1 MADGFR
7 RQPPRLAEV
16 FQKYDARLYFV
27 TFNTMHRS
35 HCLANERVHSAF
47 RIYCETGVAK
57 ARIAVGRYVIM
68 PDHVHLFVSGDASFD
83 LSLWVRGLKRAISKS
98 IVGVVTPAPT
108 TGVVAAVPAARVVT
122 PAPAAGVVA
131 AVPAARDRSPLP
143 PRIWQPGFFD
153 HLMRSSESYAQ
164 KWIYVREN
172 PVRAELVT
180 RAEDWPYQGEIVPI
194 DRA

>member
-1 MADGFR
+1 MLSTATAIVWHPSGMADRFR
-7 RQPPRLAEV
+7 RQPPWLAEV
-16 FQKYDARLYFV
+16 FQKYDTPLYFV

-35 HCLANERVHSAF
+35 RCLANERVHSVF
-47 RIYCETGVAK
+47 HIYCETGVAK
-57 ARIAVGRYVIM
+57 ASIAVGRYVIM
-68 PDHVHLFVSGDASFD
+68 PDHVHLFVTGDASFS

-98 IVGVVTPAPT
+98 IVFANTEATVRPGTAAT
-108 TGVVAAVPAARVVT
+108 T
-122 PAPAAGVVA
+122 
-131 AVPAARDRSPLP
+131 P

-172 PVRAELVT
+172 PVRAELV
-180 RAEDWPYQGEIVPI
+180 AHPEDWPYQGEIVPI